1 MKNSIRSRK
10 FTLGIILFMVI
21 ILLLSV
27 LSCYFVT
34 RLSQKT
40 HAILKENHYSVVYVR
55 DMAEDL
61 TAINKEIVSSY
72 LTNKNPDT
80 IIINKGLKQ
89 FAASF
94 YLQQNNIT
102 EVGESKLTNKIKV
115 GFNEYRDSTVNVI
128 TSPKTTANVLYLQNK
143 FSDLYHQLMILS
155 QINEKAIVEKTN
167 DAKVAARK
175 ASIYMSIVGTL
186 CFLIAYGF
194 SFSFSSYF
202 NERFYQLYNGLKEM
216 GPGNYGQRLYFNGKD
231 EIYEISLIFNE
242 MAEKLEDK
250 NQKKSFT
257 LHRDLDDE
265 SNIYDIQ
272 ELKRILISMKNT
284 EEQVSELISKLENK
298 A

>member
-1 MKNSIRSRK
+1 MKKSIRSTR
-10 FTLGIILFMVI
+10 FTLGIILFLII
-21 ILLLSV
+21 ILFLSI
-27 LSCYFVT
+27 LSCYFVN

-55 DMAEDL
+55 DMAEEL
-61 TAINKEIVSSY
+61 TVINKEIVNSY

-94 YLQQNNIT
+94 NLQQNNIT
-102 EVGESKLTNKIKV
+102 EVGESNLTNNIKV
-115 GFNEYRDSTVNVI
+115 GFNEYRDSIVKYVK
-128 TSPKTTANVLYLQNK
+128 SPPSLAKVLYFQNI
-143 FSDLYHQLMILS
+143 SGNLYRQLMHLS
-155 QINEKAIVEKTN
+155 QINEKAIVEKTD
-167 DAKVAARK
+167 DAKVSAK
-175 ASIYMSIVGTL
+175 NASIYMSIIGTF

-202 NERFYQLYNGLKEM
+202 NERFYQLYNGIKEL
-216 GPGNYGQRLYFNGKD
+216 GPGNYSQRLFFNGKD

-250 NQKKSFT
+250 NQKKAFS
-257 LHRDLDDE
+257 LQSDLDEDI
-265 SNIYDIQ
+265 NIYDIQ
-272 ELKRILISMKNT
+272 ELKRILISMKTT

-298 A
+298 Q